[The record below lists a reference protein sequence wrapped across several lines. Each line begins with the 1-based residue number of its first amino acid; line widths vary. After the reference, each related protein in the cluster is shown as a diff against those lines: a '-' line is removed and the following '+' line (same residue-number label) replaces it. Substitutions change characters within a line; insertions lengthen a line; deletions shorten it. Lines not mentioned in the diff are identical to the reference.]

1 MVSKIKRSKK
11 LFVLLSCLDCNG
23 QGPAGRQS
31 LVSEWPRLA
40 GAAAHSPWAHGWDL
54 GHLPEPG
61 PGKVGSGEGAVG
73 TRSGAGREE
82 SWVPPSQL
90 RISAGWGPVDG
101 RESGA
106 SLLPAPCRGSMG
118 QVMVSEHLRGAGSF
132 QGQRQVKGSP
142 RWCEHPCFIREQ
154 TSVHRAHTHIPLHAN
169 TYTLTNICTYAHTR
183 SHQADVHHHH
193 KPPESIPQRLPPKHL
208 SHGQVERRLGS
219 SSNLLDASPRQATI
233 THDSSYLWGIDQ
245 QE

>member
-101 RESGA
+101 RVCAGSIFSINLRKNALGD
-106 SLLPAPCRGSMG
+106 LLPATKDLWWAAVGPSFMRLELPFILIGKSHFPFFWRWRG
-118 QVMVSEHLRGAGSF
+118 
-132 QGQRQVKGSP
+132 
-142 RWCEHPCFIREQ
+142 
-154 TSVHRAHTHIPLHAN
+154 
-169 TYTLTNICTYAHTR
+169 
-183 SHQADVHHHH
+183 
-193 KPPESIPQRLPPKHL
+193 
-208 SHGQVERRLGS
+208 
-219 SSNLLDASPRQATI
+219 
-233 THDSSYLWGIDQ
+233 
-245 QE
+245 